1 MKKIARSLSDISDQL
16 RIQNALLQKL
26 IQNDGEKKKDKNDM
40 KERDFIFIMVLFNII
55 GLISSVVVSCALLK
69 LGNPYKSLFG
79 GVLIG
84 WTSATAIWEI
94 LELIANK

>member
-1 MKKIARSLSDISDQL
+1 
-16 RIQNALLQKL
+16 
-26 IQNDGEKKKDKNDM
+26 M
-40 KERDFIFIMVLFNII
+40 KERHFIFIMVLISII

-84 WTSATAIWEI
+84 WTSATSIWEI